1 MVAECLE
8 AMIEKS
14 STDNMHKVEKKS
26 KILHDQID
34 RDILC
39 KELEVS
45 LDIFNV
51 CQYADKLVNFV
62 TE

>member
-1 MVAECLE
+1 
-8 AMIEKS
+8 MIEKS

-39 KELEVS
+39 KESEVS